1 MARDTRRH
9 ARDGE
14 GLPTLAPRPDAVSI
28 SAGPPSERPLA
39 TTHIDPHP
47 CLIEIVRL
55 LARQA
60 ARADIAAQRASVAK
74 E

>member
-1 MARDTRRH
+1 MARDMRRH

-14 GLPTLAPRPDAVSI
+14 GLPILAPLPDAMST
-28 SAGPPSERPLA
+28 SAVAPSERPLA

-60 ARADIAAQRASVAK
+60 ARADIAAQRASVA
-74 E
+74 ED